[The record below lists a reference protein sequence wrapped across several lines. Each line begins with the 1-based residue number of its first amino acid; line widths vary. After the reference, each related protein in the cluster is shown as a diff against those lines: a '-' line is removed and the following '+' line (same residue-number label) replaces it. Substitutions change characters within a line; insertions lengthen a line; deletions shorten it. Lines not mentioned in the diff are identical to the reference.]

1 MNIAEAIR
9 VAFQSLW
16 ANKLRSVLSV
26 LAIVIGV
33 AAVIAVVTFVAGIDG
48 YVAGKIFNLGADVFI
63 MSKFSPVE
71 TNVEHFLEAEK
82 RKNLDMED
90 LMILGSRMI
99 CRSRNAGDGQPQGLS
114 GLMGSAIRRA

>member
-9 VAFQSLW
+9 VALQSLW
-16 ANKLRSVLSV
+16 ANKLRSFLST

-63 MSKFSPVE
+63 
-71 TNVEHFLEAEK
+71 A
-82 RKNLDMED
+82 RKCLRC
-90 LMILGSRMI
+90 S
-99 CRSRNAGDGQPQGLS
+99 
-114 GLMGSAIRRA
+114 